1 MTAAPSSQSLR
12 CYFISQCVFPPNS
25 TGTSTP
31 VPQDDGGKSL
41 KPKTDIRSVSDK
53 LFLEKASENTL
64 EIYQKVMWS
73 VEERFGPVI
82 EFFEVEGTR
91 ERRVVIG
98 YKMGSTKHFF
108 SALSQLY
115 HFYSL
120 YSARKYVE
128 QFANGVTIICEY
140 PLFLISTMLTVVS
153 SALSQPSTGLE
164 CSTNRALHSPSH
176 KGSLPPLLPARQSI
190 RQDTRRQR
198 ATHSC
203 RSRSHLCL

>member
-1 MTAAPSSQSLR
+1 MFLDTSTPEKAFRLETYRSAGVTAAPSPQSLR
-12 CYFISQCVFPPNS
+12 CYFISQCVFPEGAV
-25 TGTSTP
+25 TGASTP
-31 VPQDDGGKSL
+31 TPRDDGGEARKQR
-41 KPKTDIRSVSDK
+41 TDIRSVSDK

-98 YKMGSTKHFF
+98 YKMGTTKHFF

-128 QFANGVTIICEY
+128 QFANGVTIICRSFS
-140 PLFLISTMLTVVS
+140 PFLAVLCRFLIIGKLS
-153 SALSQPSTGLE
+153 SIPQPSPWCE
-164 CSTNRALHSPSH
+164 RSP
-176 KGSLPPLLPARQSI
+176 
-190 RQDTRRQR
+190 D
-198 ATHSC
+198 
-203 RSRSHLCL
+203 